1 MKNIISWLFVRTTN
15 ENNKASED
23 LGNLWWEFIQKDL
36 KSEFWENI
44 ISPLVYVVYT
54 NYENDFKKWDYDV
67 YIWFKVKEKTSDFP
81 SILVEEKK
89 FQIFE
94 FDYNSVEDIAEAWKK
109 IWAMTDLPSK
119 YSFDLEEYDFEN
131 KKFKIYISLK

>member
-44 ISPLVYVVYT
+44 VSPLVYVVYT
-54 NYENDFKKWDYDV
+54 NYENDFKKWYYDV
-67 YIWFKVKEKTSDFP
+67 YLWFKVKEKTSDFP
-81 SILVEEKK
+81 SILVEEEK

-94 FDYNSVEDIAEAWKK
+94 FDYNSVEDIAEAWK
-109 IWAMTDLPSK
+109 
-119 YSFDLEEYDFEN
+119 
-131 KKFKIYISLK
+131 

>member
-36 KSEFWENI
+36 KSKFWENI
-44 ISPLVYVVYT
+44 VSPLVYVVYT

-81 SILVEEKK
+81 SILVEEEK

-94 FDYNSVEDIAEAWKK
+94 FDYNSVEDTAEAWKK
-109 IWAMTDLPSK
+109 IWAMTDLPRI
-119 YSFDLEEYDFEN
+119 YFQIIRDDFR
-131 KKFKIYISLK
+131 KQKV

>member
-44 ISPLVYVVYT
+44 VSPLVYVVYT

-81 SILVEEKK
+81 SILVEEEK

-109 IWAMTDLPSK
+109 IWAMTDLPRK
-119 YSFDLEEYDFEN
+119 DSFDVEEYDFEN

>member
-67 YIWFKVKEKTSDFP
+67 YIWFKV
-81 SILVEEKK
+81 
-89 FQIFE
+89 
-94 FDYNSVEDIAEAWKK
+94 EDTAEAWKK
-109 IWAMTDLPSK
+109 IWAMTDLPRK

>member
-36 KSEFWENI
+36 RSEFWENI
-44 ISPLVYVVYT
+44 VSPLVYVVYT

-67 YIWFKVKEKTSDFP
+67 YLWFKVKEKTSDFP
-81 SILVEEKK
+81 SIFVEEEK

-109 IWAMTDLPSK
+109 FGQWQIYQENILLIWKNMILKTK
-119 YSFDLEEYDFEN
+119 
-131 KKFKIYISLK
+131 SLKFI

>member
-44 ISPLVYVVYT
+44 VSPLVYVVYT
-54 NYENDFKKWDYDV
+54 NYEIDFKKWDYDV

-81 SILVEEKK
+81 SILVEEEK

-94 FDYNSVEDIAEAWKK
+94 FDYNSVEDTAEAWKK
-109 IWAMTDLPSK
+109 IWAMTDLPRK
-119 YSFDLEEYDFEN
+119 YSFDLDEYDFEN

>member
-44 ISPLVYVVYT
+44 VSPLVYVVYT

-81 SILVEEKK
+81 SILVEEEK

-109 IWAMTDLPSK
+109 IWAMTDLLRK